1 METAHTHYSELPLFP
16 LILSALKVVDEVAS
30 PKLNMME
37 SLLGHRI
44 QAREHITC
52 FIQIFPK
59 NKKKIQQELGK
70 FQGEGNMVRGEILR
84 HPELAEL
91 SVSTTNNTTSR
102 TNKSLLVPS
111 KDTNLF

>member
-1 METAHTHYSELPLFP
+1 
-16 LILSALKVVDEVAS
+16 
-30 PKLNMME
+30 MME

-59 NKKKIQQELGK
+59 NKKKKKNQQELGK